1 MIVAKAV
8 RSPRSQCVG
17 TYREVL
23 NCSMV
28 GMGTAMEVVVVA
40 TSPRPNTTI
49 NCMQQHCA
57 MSGTVRLRRRI
68 LRRGIFETRGGIFA
82 HYSD

>member
-49 NCMQQHCA
+49 NCMQQH
-57 MSGTVRLRRRI
+57 
-68 LRRGIFETRGGIFA
+68 
-82 HYSD
+82 